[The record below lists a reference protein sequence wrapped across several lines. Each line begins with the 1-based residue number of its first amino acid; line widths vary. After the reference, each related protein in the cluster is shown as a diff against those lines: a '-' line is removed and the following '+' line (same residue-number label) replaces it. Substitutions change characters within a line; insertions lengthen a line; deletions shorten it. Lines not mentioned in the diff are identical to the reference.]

1 MGSFLRVTNGTD
13 DKIAIKYADREFV
26 LCPNESADMEKQ
38 KDAHTLTIESRPES
52 EPTSCFK
59 RLKRVK
65 NAKRRFFGKYETSA
79 VFFCRLSAEFDLKKL
94 KSDTVTVRQTWCH
107 CFHHAIIYSRFL
119 LSPHCKA
126 VHLLPDEK
134 AKRKITMHLIISA
147 VLTLL
152 LSAVF
157 TLLGIFLCEKLADKR
172 FAVLFLLTPLMIFG
186 YGYSARRYL
195 KFCSIEK
202 HQEILK
208 IPDSDYDEFEK
219 VTPKV
224 IVLKD
229 EADGEEDD
237 PDFA

>member
-1 MGSFLRVTNGTD
+1 MENNLRFINSTD

-59 RLKRVK
+59 RLKQVK
-65 NAKRRFFGKYETSA
+65 NAKRRFFGKHETSA
-79 VFFCRLSAEFDLKKL
+79 VFCCRLSAEFDLKKL

-107 CFHHAIIYSRFL
+107 CFHHAIVYSRFL

-126 VHLLPDEK
+126 IHLLPDEK
-134 AKRKITMHLIISA
+134 AKRKMMAHLIISA

-172 FAVLFLLTPLMIFG
+172 FAVLFLLSPLMIFG

-208 IPDSDYDEFEK
+208 IPDSDYVEFEK
-219 VTPKV
+219 VTPNV

-229 EADGEEDD
+229 EADGEDDD

>member
-1 MGSFLRVTNGTD
+1 M
-13 DKIAIKYADREFV
+13 
-26 LCPNESADMEKQ
+26 
-38 KDAHTLTIESRPES
+38 
-52 EPTSCFK
+52 
-59 RLKRVK
+59 
-65 NAKRRFFGKYETSA
+65 
-79 VFFCRLSAEFDLKKL
+79 
-94 KSDTVTVRQTWCH
+94 
-107 CFHHAIIYSRFL
+107 
-119 LSPHCKA
+119 
-126 VHLLPDEK
+126 
-134 AKRKITMHLIISA
+134 SA

-186 YGYSARRYL
+186 YGYSACRYL

-208 IPDSDYDEFEK
+208 ISDSDYVEFEK